1 MLNASLCDYS
11 DAHIVVA
18 ERITVV
24 RQGADA
30 AEIIADRNNKEIVFK
45 NCAPI
50 IKYIRKINNTEVD
63 NAEYRV
69 TVMPIYHLLEYS
81 GKYAKRSASLCQYY
95 RYEPNDNIEDSKS
108 FNFKSNITD
117 NTKNDGI
124 ANVKIVITL
133 KYFSNFRRTLE
144 MPLINGEVNLDL
156 NWSDNCVICEANR
169 ATTFAMTSA
178 KLYVPIATL
187 STQGNAKLLQQLK

>member
-1 MLNASLCDYS
+1 MS
-11 DAHIVVA
+11 
-18 ERITVV
+18 
-24 RQGADA
+24 
-30 AEIIADRNNKEIVFK
+30 
-45 NCAPI
+45 
-50 IKYIRKINNTEVD
+50 
-63 NAEYRV
+63 
-69 TVMPIYHLLEYS
+69 IYHLLEYS

-95 RYEPNDNIEDSKS
+95 RYEPNDNITDSKS

-117 NTKNDGI
+117 NSKNAGI

-133 KYFSNFRRTLE
+133 KYFSNFWRTLE

-178 KLYVPIATL
+178 ELYVPIATL
-187 STQGNAKLLQQLK
+187 STQDNAKLLQQLKLRFKRTISWNKYQSKKSTEAQIRYLDILISPSFQIVNNFLYCLFTNEDGRL